1 MIQSPRRLRLTT
13 LEIGQPF
20 NPFRFF
26 TGIFIPEGLVRSKL
40 VSLKAKVAYG
50 RLTRYAGQDGKCFPA
65 VGTLAREI
73 GVGERQAQKYLGD
86 IEDLKVEGAE
96 PVFDPPPLVLRD
108 VKLDSDEGPRPE
120 LASEDFVVAE
130 EIVPLMRRL
139 NEMPRG
145 VLRRVEVR
153 AGIPRRIMIESR
165 LVSASERF
173 TP

>member
-1 MIQSPRRLRLTT
+1 MRLCQT
-13 LEIGQPF
+13 INFG
-20 NPFRFF
+20 N
-26 TGIFIPEGLVRSKL
+26 
-40 VSLKAKVAYG
+40 
-50 RLTRYAGQDGKCFPA
+50 
-65 VGTLAREI
+65 
-73 GVGERQAQKYLGD
+73 
-86 IEDLKVEGAE
+86 IEDLRVERAE
-96 PVFDPPPLVLRD
+96 AVFDPPPLVLRD